1 MEKPKI
7 IKAKRKKRR
16 KNSIWQRTL
25 KKELELIEVRLYQ
38 EQSHANVLIT
48 ASNLEKRR
56 NPNPDYVR

>member
-7 IKAKRKKRR
+7 IKPKRKRR
-16 KNSIWQRTL
+16 KSSIWHRIQ
-25 KKELELIEVRLYQ
+25 KKELQLMEVRLYQ
-38 EQSHANVLIT
+38 EQVHANVLIT